1 MLLDIAEESIR
12 SAFGRRPPTLPD
24 DLPAVLHECRGAF
37 VTLHVAGALNGCIGA
52 IVADE
57 PLAPTVARLARS
69 AAFDDPR
76 LPATTPADLA
86 HPSID
91 ASVLS
96 RRCPPVPGRSSGPA
110 CSRGSTVSCS
120 PPAATGACSCPMC
133 GPSSPTST
141 TSWATSS

>member
-57 PLAPTVARLARS
+57 PLAPTVAADGTKVFELT
-69 AAFDDPR
+69 AAITDWEVSPGNVVK
-76 LPATTPADLA
+76 AWTYNGM
-86 HPSID
+86 
-91 ASVLS
+91 
-96 RRCPPVPGRSSGPA
+96 VPGPKLSVAPA
-110 CSRGSTVSCS
+110 
-120 PPAATGACSCPMC
+120 
-133 GPSSPTST
+133 
-141 TSWATSS
+141 